1 MSFDRRFE
9 LPNFN
14 ELDIDLT
21 QCETCKHKDYDFE
34 CGQIGYCITSCGEGY
49 VIGNILQ
56 EKGYRQCNID
66 WFKIDGL
73 FYEGLE
79 LNTNECKKLMKNLQK
94 LGYNSTLHHNPLQK
108 NYLSTVIIEGYKPI
122 ELCHVFM
129 EMDVIT

>member
-66 WFKIDGL
+66 WFKIDDL